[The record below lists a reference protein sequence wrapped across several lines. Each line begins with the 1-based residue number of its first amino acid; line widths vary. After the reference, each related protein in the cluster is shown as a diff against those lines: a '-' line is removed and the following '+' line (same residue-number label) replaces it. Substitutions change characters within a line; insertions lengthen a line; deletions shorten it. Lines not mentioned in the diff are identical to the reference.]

1 MKQFIMPSADSN
13 IYEYINIS
21 HYMCG
26 VFSFGLLIQLYT
38 CIHLVVHVHMS
49 YSRTILIDI
58 IHVTA
63 DLF

>member
-1 MKQFIMPSADSN
+1 MPSADSN
-13 IYEYINIS
+13 IYEYIS

-26 VFSFGLLIQLYT
+26 VFSFGLLIQLLKDMYT
-38 CIHLVVHVHMS
+38 WLCMYICHTADLFC
-49 YSRTILIDI
+49 RPILIDI